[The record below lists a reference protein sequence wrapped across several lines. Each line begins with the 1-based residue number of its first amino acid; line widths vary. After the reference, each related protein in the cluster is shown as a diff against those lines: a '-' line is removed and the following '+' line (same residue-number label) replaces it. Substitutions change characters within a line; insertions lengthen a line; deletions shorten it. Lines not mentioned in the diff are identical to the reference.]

1 MRRTSQSTWIIAGL
15 ILAIALVLGPI
26 ALVVIGLGTGLE
38 GFITGF
44 LMAVLPVPFY
54 VAFALWI
61 DRFEPEPP
69 WLLVLGFVW
78 GAGIATFFSLAL
90 NILNEGLFTAVLD
103 AASASMLTTVVSA
116 PFVEELA
123 KGAALFLLFL
133 WKRDH
138 FDNVTDGIVYAS
150 MVGLGFAMTENVQ
163 YYGQAVAQGGGGA
176 LFVFVLR
183 GIMGPFSHPLFTCMT
198 GVGLGLSRESDKPLV
213 KWLAPPLGMVL
224 AILLHATWNLSASY
238 GLAFFAAYFMIM
250 IPAFIGVG
258 VIAIL
263 SLRREANIIRA
274 HLENVVADGVLSRD
288 DVIVVTSVWRRLG
301 ASTSALFEHGFGRW
315 RARRRFHALASELAF
330 HSWRMTRDGGEDAH
344 LVRAQLVDAVR
355 AVRARLGLPLHIQP
369 PEPSLV
375 AKLTREIPMP
385 VLPTQPGRLAAS
397 LVCTSGDLVGESFPI
412 GYTGLQIGRDAASV
426 QIVVRD
432 PKVSKRHAWIGYGGE
447 GLMVVDRGSTNGTWL
462 NGQRITESPLRPGD
476 RLEISD
482 HVATFELTQSNDERE
497 R

>member
-1 MRRTSQSTWIIAGL
+1 MRKNSPSTWIIAGL
-15 ILAIALVLGPI
+15 ILVVALVLGPV
-26 ALVVIGLGTGLE
+26 ALLVIGMGTGLE
-38 GFITGF
+38 GFLTGF
-44 LMAVLPVPFY
+44 MMAVMPVPFY
-54 VAFALWI
+54 VALALWI

-69 WLLVLGFVW
+69 WLLVLAFVW
-78 GAGIATFFSLAL
+78 GAAIATFFSLAL
-90 NILNEGLFTAVLD
+90 NILNEGLFTSMVG

-163 YYGQAVAQGGGGA
+163 YYGQAAAEGGGGGA
-176 LFVFVLR
+176 AVVFVLR

-198 GVGLGLSRESDKPLV
+198 GVGLGFSRESDSPMV
-213 KWLAPPLGMVL
+213 KWLAPPLGLVL

-238 GLAFFAAYFMIM
+238 GLAFFAAYFLVM

-274 HLENVVADGVLSRD
+274 HLENVVAEGVLSRD
-288 DVIVVTSVWRRLG
+288 DVIVVTSVWRRVA
-301 ASTSALFEHGFGRW
+301 ASTSALFAHGFGRW
-315 RARRRFHALASELAF
+315 FARRRFHALASELAF

-344 LVRAQLVDAVR
+344 AVRAQLVDAVR
-355 AVRARLGLPLHIQP
+355 AVRARLGLPTHIVA
-369 PEPSLV
+369 PEPALV
-375 AKLTREIPMP
+375 ARLTREIPMP
-385 VLPTQPGRLAAS
+385 VLPTEPGRLAAN

-412 GYTGLQIGRDAASV
+412 GYTGLQIGRDPASV

-432 PKVSKRHAWIGYGGE
+432 PKVSKRHAWIGYGGD
-447 GLMVVDRGSTNGTWL
+447 GLMVIDRGSTNGTWL
-462 NGQRITESPLRPGD
+462 NGRRVTESPLRPGD
-476 RLEISD
+476 RVEISD
-482 HVATFELTQSNDERE
+482 RVATFELQMGQ
-497 R
+497 